1 MRHKI
6 TALTAIL
13 VTSLA
18 LSTRTFAQ
26 EMRTTY
32 FMQTSDLRHEMNPAL
47 LDHAYMSMPLLGN
60 INIGTTGNFGA
71 KTFIFDM
78 QPTWQGYGT
87 DGHTRTTF
95 MHPDVSAS
103 EFLNGLKD
111 NNRLNVNFK
120 YQIFSFAFK
129 AFGGFNSVEA
139 NVRSNTSVN
148 LPKSLF
154 EFMKTAGDKT
164 DYDISN
170 LGARSESFAEIGLGH
185 SHKINEKWTVGGKVK
200 ILLGGAYAYANAEQM
215 HLHLDEDYWRIT
227 GNIAAEVAV
236 SGLQMKVNEHAD
248 PENPNRYEVDDAEFD
263 FKGINNL
270 GAAFDLGATWKPID
284 HLTVSASVTDLG
296 FIKWK
301 QSQQMS
307 STSEWT
313 FDGFDE
319 DIYVGGDEENSAS
332 LDDQFESIG
341 DDLEDVFT
349 VYYDGAQT
357 KRHALAANIH
367 LGAEYALPM
376 YDRLRFGFLY
386 TSRLAGIHSWH
397 QGMLSVNIRPVK
409 WFELS
414 LSGSAASSGVSGG
427 MALDL
432 HAKRFNLSL
441 GTDCFISKMDK
452 NGIPLQ
458 KANNNVYL
466 GISFPFSKI

>member
-78 QPTWQGYGT
+78 QPTWQGYGI

-120 YQIFSFAFK
+120 YQLFSFAFK

-170 LGARSESFAEIGLGH
+170 LGARSETFAEIGLGH

-200 ILLGGAYAYANAEQM
+200 ILVGGA
-215 HLHLDEDYWRIT
+215 
-227 GNIAAEVAV
+227 
-236 SGLQMKVNEHAD
+236 
-248 PENPNRYEVDDAEFD
+248 F
-263 FKGINNL
+263 
-270 GAAFDLGATWKPID
+270 
-284 HLTVSASVTDLG
+284 
-296 FIKWK
+296 
-301 QSQQMS
+301 
-307 STSEWT
+307 
-313 FDGFDE
+313 
-319 DIYVGGDEENSAS
+319 
-332 LDDQFESIG
+332 
-341 DDLEDVFT
+341 
-349 VYYDGAQT
+349 
-357 KRHALAANIH
+357 
-367 LGAEYALPM
+367 
-376 YDRLRFGFLY
+376 
-386 TSRLAGIHSWH
+386 
-397 QGMLSVNIRPVK
+397 
-409 WFELS
+409 
-414 LSGSAASSGVSGG
+414 
-427 MALDL
+427 
-432 HAKRFNLSL
+432 
-441 GTDCFISKMDK
+441 
-452 NGIPLQ
+452 
-458 KANNNVYL
+458 
-466 GISFPFSKI
+466 

>member
-1 MRHKI
+1 MRLKI
-6 TALTAIL
+6 KAVWAILTACL
-13 VTSLA
+13 VQTPHV
-18 LSTRTFAQ
+18 FGQ

-47 LDHAYMSMPLLGN
+47 LDHAYMSLPLLGN

-78 QPTWQGYGT
+78 KPTWEGYGV

-103 EFLNGLKD
+103 EFLGGLKD
-111 NNRLNVNFK
+111 NNRLSVNFK
-120 YQIFSFAFK
+120 YQLFSFGFK
-129 AFGGFNSVEA
+129 AFGGINSIEA
-139 NVRSNTSVN
+139 NLRSNTSAT

-154 EFMKTAGDKT
+154 EFMKTAGERT
-164 DYDISN
+164 DYDISD
-170 LGARSESFAEIGLGH
+170 LGARSETFAEIGLGH
-185 SHKINEKWTVGGKVK
+185 SHRINEKWTVGGKLK
-200 ILLGGAYAYANAEQM
+200 ILLGIAYANANIDQL

-227 GNIAAEVAV
+227 GNVSAEVALN
-236 SGLQMKVNEHAD
+236 GLQLEQSEKVD
-248 PENPNRYEVDDAEFD
+248 PENPSRHEIKDVDYK
-263 FKGINNL
+263 FKGMNNL
-270 GAAFDLGATWKPID
+270 GAAIDLGTTWKPVD
-284 HLTVSASVTDLG
+284 HLTLSASVTDLG

-301 QSQQMS
+301 ESQLMS
-307 STSEWT
+307 STSQWT

-319 DIYVGGDEENSAS
+319 DIYAGGDKDNSAS
-332 LDDQFESIG
+332 LDDQFEQLG
-341 DDLEDVFT
+341 DDLEDLLK
-349 VYYDGAQT
+349 VYYDGSQ
-357 KRHALAANIH
+357 KKGHALAANIH
-367 LGAEYALPM
+367 LGAEYALPV
-376 YDRLRFGFLY
+376 YDRLRFGFLF
-386 TSRLAGIHSWH
+386 TSRVAGAHSWH

-441 GTDCFISKMDK
+441 GTDCFLSKMDK

-466 GISFPFSKI
+466 GVSFPLSQI